1 MQHSWQDIEAMCCSA
16 MLLIAVIANGTN
28 DSGSSG
34 QARAGLEMQVEASKM
49 AGYFVGFV
57 HQLQEVGLL
66 TGCRKPGH
74 VAASLH
80 RPPDYDNNEAEAKE
94 WADISQEIQKLL
106 RREDEELYEAIL
118 KGQAAYSAASA
129 AQNLSGIGASGD
141 LQAAATP
148 PERVGSSA
156 DHWREFAWTVIRPR
170 MRRLWTGAVTTDAQL
185 LIVDTCLLAGTPTAM
200 ARIAVVDLLCRKEL
214 FLGSQHSRRA
224 MHDALKGG
232 AALDRPAIRHAIDKH
247 GFTAE
252 MRKVAGVPELPSQ
265 AIERQHARPPPP
277 SVASAPESPAPVR
290 PLTPPTPVLP
300 SPEPVQ
306 AIEEEPALDD
316 AQTPTPPAE
325 QLEHARA
332 EPNAAASKIQSRW
345 RGKAVRNLRIIQRAT
360 DTTSIMKTLISSASS
375 SMRQLSG
382 TPEPV

>member
-16 MLLIAVIANGTN
+16 VLLVVVIADGT
-28 DSGSSG
+28 DGGSSSG

-49 AGYFVGFV
+49 AGYFVGFI

-74 VAASLH
+74 AAATLH
-80 RPPDYDNNEAEAKE
+80 RPPDYDNNEAEAQE
-94 WADISQEIQKLL
+94 WTDISRAIEKLL

-129 AQNLSGIGASGD
+129 VQNLSGIGASGD
-141 LQAAATP
+141 LQAAATQ
-148 PERVGSSA
+148 PETAGSSA
-156 DHWREFAWTVIRPR
+156 DHWGEFAWTVIRPR
-170 MRRLWTGAVTTDAQL
+170 MRRLWAGSVTTDAQL

-214 FLGSQHSRRA
+214 FIGSQHSRRA

-247 GFTAE
+247 GFAQE

-265 AIERQHARPPPP
+265 AIERQHSRAPPP
-277 SVASAPESPAPVR
+277 SVAPVPESPVAVR
-290 PLTPPTPVLP
+290 PLTPPAPALP
-300 SPEPVQ
+300 SPVPVQ
-306 AIEEEPALDD
+306 AIADEP
-316 AQTPTPPAE
+316 PPE
-325 QLEHARA
+325 QLEHAPA
-332 EPNAAASKIQSRW
+332 EPNGAASKIQSRW

-382 TPEPV
+382 TPEPP